1 MNKYYYFLLPGLVLL
16 LAFNSNTN
24 NFIFGH
30 TFSGDESASFLT
42 IVEMIK
48 IESQLAQKD
57 LASNATNAKEHAEH
71 TTEHITANDT
81 KEINER
87 NPRLATEL
95 NNTLSDFVKTF
106 ESQSPSE
113 STVKDKV
120 SNLGDVLSEV
130 VSARI
135 DKEQLDNVTV
145 KALVVNDLV
154 GEGLEHYNSSLGMEE
169 NKTTASNATENG
181 SNETAKIVNDP
192 DYQSAQAAISRAID
206 LYNEIKPSGNANST
220 ELGNSLNSL
229 KDTIDSKSPFDQADK
244 IVDDKITP
252 LLNGMFKLKLAE
264 EAGHGGEGDH
274 AGEGQAIKGKNN
286 ILRQEMRP
294 IRQITKDEARL
305 SLLFYHIITDFY
317 FTIKR

>member
-1 MNKYYYFLLPGLVLL
+1 MNKYYYLLLPGLVLL

-229 KDTIDSKSPFDQADK
+229 KDTIDSKSPFVQADK

-274 AGEGQAIKGKNN
+274 AGEGQSNKGEEQHSSSGN
-286 ILRQEMRP
+286 E
-294 IRQITKDEARL
+294 T
-305 SLLFYHIITDFY
+305 H
-317 FTIKR
+317 

>member
-1 MNKYYYFLLPGLVLL
+1 MDRILGFPILGFILL
-16 LAFNSNTN
+16 LAFNSNAN
-24 NFIFGH
+24 HFIFGH

-71 TTEHITANDT
+71 TTEHLTANNT

-106 ESQSPSE
+106 ESKSPSE
-113 STVKDKV
+113 SDVKDKV
-120 SNLGDVLSEV
+120 SNISDLLSEV

-135 DKEQLDNVTV
+135 DKEQLNNVTV

-154 GEGLEHYNSSLGMEE
+154 GEGLEHYGSALGMNESSHAE
-169 NKTTASNATENG
+169 NKTSASNATENG
-181 SNETAKIVNDP
+181 SNETAKIVDNA
-192 DYQSAQAAISRAID
+192 DYQSAQAAMTRAID
-206 LYNEIKPSGNANST
+206 MYNEIKPSGNTNST

-229 KDTIDSKSPFDQADK
+229 KDKIDSKSAFDQADK
-244 IVDDKITP
+244 LVDEKITP
-252 LLNGMFKLKLAE
+252 LLKGIFKLSLAE
-264 EAGHGGEGDH
+264 EGDHGGEGDH
-274 AGEGQAIKGKNN
+274 AEG
-286 ILRQEMRP
+286 
-294 IRQITKDEARL
+294 
-305 SLLFYHIITDFY
+305 
-317 FTIKR
+317 

>member
-1 MNKYYYFLLPGLVLL
+1 MNKYYYLILPGLVLL

-42 IVEMIK
+42 IVEMMK

-71 TTEHITANDT
+71 TTEHLTANDT

-113 STVKDKV
+113 SAVRDKV

-145 KALVVNDLV
+145 KALVVNNLV
-154 GEGLEHYNSSLGMEE
+154 GESLEHYGSALGMNESSHAE
-169 NKTTASNATENG
+169 NKTSASNTTESG
-181 SNETAKIVNDP
+181 SNETAKIVNEA
-192 DYQSAQAAISRAID
+192 DYQSAQAALSRAIEM
-206 LYNEIKPSGNANST
+206 YNEIKPGENTNST
-220 ELGNSLNSL
+220 ELGKSLNSL
-229 KDTIDSKSPFDQADK
+229 KDMIDSK
-244 IVDDKITP
+244 
-252 LLNGMFKLKLAE
+252 E
-264 EAGHGGEGDH
+264 
-274 AGEGQAIKGKNN
+274 
-286 ILRQEMRP
+286 P
-294 IRQITKDEARL
+294 I
-305 SLLFYHIITDFY
+305 
-317 FTIKR
+317 

>member
-1 MNKYYYFLLPGLVLL
+1 MNKYYFLTLPGLVLL

-106 ESQSPSE
+106 ESESPSE
-113 STVKDKV
+113 SEVNDKV
-120 SNLGDVLSEV
+120 SNITDVLAEV

-135 DKEQLDNVTV
+135 DNEQLNNVTV

-154 GEGLEHYNSSLGMEE
+154 GETLEHYSSALGMEE
-169 NKTTASNATENG
+169 SEHEESQNNTSTANETENG
-181 SNETAKIVNDP
+181 SNETTKIVDEA
-192 DYQSAQAAISRAID
+192 DYQSAEGAISRAID
-206 LYNEIKPSGNANST
+206 AYNEIKPNENTNST
-220 ELGNSLNSL
+220 ELENSLTSL
-229 KDTIDSKSPFDQADK
+229 KSEIDSKSPFDEIDK
-244 IVDDKITP
+244 IVDEKITP
-252 LLNGMFKLKLAE
+252 LLNNIFKLNLAE
-264 EAGHGGEGDH
+264 GEEAHAEGEGH
-274 AGEGQAIKGKNN
+274 EEEGEAEGEETHSSSGN
-286 ILRQEMRP
+286 E
-294 IRQITKDEARL
+294 THE
-305 SLLFYHIITDFY
+305 TDSD
-317 FTIKR
+317 

>member
-1 MNKYYYFLLPGLVLL
+1 MNKYYYFILPGLVLL
-16 LAFNSNTN
+16 LALNSNTN

-30 TFSGDESASFLT
+30 TFSGGESATFLT
-42 IVEMIK
+42 KVEMMK

-113 STVKDKV
+113 SAVKDKL
-120 SNLGDVLSEV
+120 SGLSDVISEV

-135 DKEQLDNVTV
+135 DKQQLDNVTV
-145 KALVVNDLV
+145 KAQVVNDLV
-154 GEGLEHYNSSLGMEE
+154 GEGLEHYNSSLG
-169 NKTTASNATENG
+169 
-181 SNETAKIVNDP
+181 ETVKSETPKIVDDA
-192 DYQSAQAAISRAID
+192 DYQSAQAAVSRAID

-220 ELGNSLNSL
+220 ELGKSLNSL

-244 IVDDKITP
+244 TIDDKITP
-252 LLNGMFKLKLAE
+252 LLNDMFKLKLAVE
-264 EAGHGGEGDH
+264 EAHGAEGQDHGGNESKASSGNETH
-274 AGEGQAIKGKNN
+274 
-286 ILRQEMRP
+286 
-294 IRQITKDEARL
+294 
-305 SLLFYHIITDFY
+305 
-317 FTIKR
+317 

>member
-1 MNKYYYFLLPGLVLL
+1 MDRILGFPIRGFILL
-16 LAFNSNTN
+16 LAFNSNAN
-24 NFIFGH
+24 HFIFGH

-71 TTEHITANDT
+71 TTEHLTANNT

-106 ESQSPSE
+106 ESKSPSE
-113 STVKDKV
+113 SDVKDKV
-120 SNLGDVLSEV
+120 SNISDLLSEV

-135 DKEQLDNVTV
+135 DKEQLNNVTV

-154 GEGLEHYNSSLGMEE
+154 GEGLEHYGSALGMNESSHAE
-169 NKTTASNATENG
+169 NKTSASNATENG
-181 SNETAKIVNDP
+181 SNETAKIVDNA
-192 DYQSAQAAISRAID
+192 DYQSAQAAMTRAID
-206 LYNEIKPSGNANST
+206 MYNEIKPSGNTNST

-229 KDTIDSKSPFDQADK
+229 KDKIDSKSAFDQADK
-244 IVDDKITP
+244 LVDEKITP
-252 LLNGMFKLKLAE
+252 LLKGIFKLSLAE
-264 EAGHGGEGDH
+264 EGDHGGEGDH
-274 AGEGQAIKGKNN
+274 AEG
-286 ILRQEMRP
+286 
-294 IRQITKDEARL
+294 
-305 SLLFYHIITDFY
+305 
-317 FTIKR
+317 

>member
-1 MNKYYYFLLPGLVLL
+1 MNKYYFLTLLGLVFL

-57 LASNATNAKEHAEH
+57 LASNATNSKEHAEH

-113 STVKDKV
+113 SAVKDKV

-145 KALVVNDLV
+145 KALVVNNLV
-154 GEGLEHYNSSLGMEE
+154 GESLEHYGSALGMNESSHAE
-169 NKTTASNATENG
+169 NKTSASNTTESG
-181 SNETAKIVNDP
+181 SNETAKIVNEA
-192 DYQSAQAAISRAID
+192 DYQSAQAALSRAIEM
-206 LYNEIKPSGNANST
+206 YNEIKPGENTNST
-220 ELGNSLNSL
+220 ELGKSLNSL
-229 KDTIDSKSPFDQADK
+229 KDMIDSKNPFDELDK
-244 IVDDKITP
+244 TVDGKISP
-252 LLNGMFKLKLAE
+252 LLNGIFKLNLAE
-264 EAGHGGEGDH
+264 EAHGGEGDH
-274 AGEGQAIKGKNN
+274 AGEEQGHSQGESANSTKN
-286 ILRQEMRP
+286 
-294 IRQITKDEARL
+294 
-305 SLLFYHIITDFY
+305 
-317 FTIKR
+317 

>member
-1 MNKYYYFLLPGLVLL
+1 MNKYYYFILPGLVLL
-16 LAFNSNTN
+16 LALNSNTN

-30 TFSGDESASFLT
+30 TFSGGESATFLT
-42 IVEMIK
+42 KVEMMK

-113 STVKDKV
+113 SAVKDKA
-120 SNLGDVLSEV
+120 SSLGDVISEV

-135 DKEQLDNVTV
+135 DKQQLDNVTV
-145 KALVVNDLV
+145 KAQVVNDLV
-154 GEGLEHYNSSLGMEE
+154 GEGLEHYSSALGMEE
-169 NKTTASNATENG
+169 NKTSASNATENG
-181 SNETAKIVNDP
+181 KNETTKIVNDA
-192 DYQSAQAAISRAID
+192 DYQSAQAAVSRAID
-206 LYNEIKPSGNANST
+206 LYNEIKPSGNTNST
-220 ELGNSLNSL
+220 ELGKSLNLL

-244 IVDDKITP
+244 TVDDKITP
-252 LLNGMFKLKLAE
+252 LLNGIFKLGLAE
-264 EAGHGGEGDH
+264 EEAHGGEGQDH
-274 AGEGQAIKGKNN
+274 GGNESKASSGNE
-286 ILRQEMRP
+286 
-294 IRQITKDEARL
+294 T
-305 SLLFYHIITDFY
+305 H
-317 FTIKR
+317 